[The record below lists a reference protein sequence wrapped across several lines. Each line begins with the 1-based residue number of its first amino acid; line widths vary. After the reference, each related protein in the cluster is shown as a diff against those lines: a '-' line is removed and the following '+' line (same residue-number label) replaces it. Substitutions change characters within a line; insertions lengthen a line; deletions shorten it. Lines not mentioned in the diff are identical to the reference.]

1 MRHPARLGAF
11 LSGAALYSVAVM
23 LGGSLADRGLPA
35 GLAAQLGQP
44 ESLQQLFGE
53 SLLVAMPIFLM
64 ALAWSYVTVRPY
76 RRGRRPPTAW
86 CLGGLAMAWLGWL
99 FYGAAYAAAEGL
111 NGPDTWMALLLSPR
125 QPPLWGLL
133 NALAVLL
140 GVLLAGVLARRHA
153 LLQPAASAPSAARR
167 MA

>member
-1 MRHPARLGAF
+1 MRHPVRLAAF
-11 LSGAALYSVAVM
+11 CSGLALYSAAVM
-23 LGGSLADRGLPA
+23 VGGSLAELAWRSGLPA
-35 GLAAQLGQP
+35 RLGQP

-53 SLLVAMPIFLM
+53 ALLVALPIFLM

-76 RRGRRPPTAW
+76 KRGRRPPTAW

-111 NGPDTWMALLLSPR
+111 HGPDSWLGVLLSP
-125 QPPLWGLL
+125 QSPPLWGLL
-133 NALAVLL
+133 NAVAVLL
-140 GVLLAGVLARRHA
+140 GILLAGVLARRHA
-153 LLQPAASAPSAARR
+153 LLQPSSPSPARR